1 MPIVNG
7 AYVSPNWVNGSTPA
21 ITAAEL
27 QAITGTLQKVPVEN
41 GGTGANTVAG
51 ARNALGLGNTSGA
64 LPVANGGTG
73 ASTVAQARNTL
84 GLGNTDGPLPVE
96 NGGTGNTSA
105 EAALND
111 FINALPSGT
120 ATPRDSDYYVSQDVA
135 SSTESTRYARR
146 TMSALWSYIKGKI
159 GLDSNGI
166 LPVSKGGTSASSAD
180 SACSNLGAVKKSGDT
195 MTGTLVNTAMITIR
209 RDVYPSLYYENAARK
224 NKAAV
229 ICAAGSADA
238 DGGILLRAFSSDG
251 GSYEDLTFTYS
262 GGLRLP
268 SSMYGGTLPAT
279 GEVGRLF
286 FKKV

>member
-96 NGGTGNTSA
+96 NGGTGQKNSA
-105 EAALND
+105 DAANAL
-111 FINALPSGT
+111 INALSTGT
-120 ATPRDSDYYVSQDVA
+120 DIPTDADYYVSQYVNGG
-135 SSTESTRYARR
+135 TTTKTFHRR
-146 TMSALWSYIKGKI
+146 PMSALWSYIKGKI

-166 LPVSKGGTSASSAD
+166 LPVSKGGTSSNTVAGARNALGLGNTSGALPIANGGTGKTSAVD
-180 SACSNLGAVKKSGDT
+180 ALSALGGMPKSGGTFTGAVSF
-195 MTGTLVNTAMITIR
+195 
-209 RDVYPSLYYENAARK
+209 S
-224 NKAAV
+224 
-229 ICAAGSADA
+229 GSASFTNLIVLNA
-238 DGGILLRAFSSDG
+238 N
-251 GSYEDLTFTYS
+251 SYGTS
-262 GGLRLP
+262 LP
-268 SSMYGGTLPAT
+268 TSYLSA
-279 GEVGRLF
+279 GRLF

>member
-27 QAITGTLQKVPVEN
+27 QAITSTLQKVPVEN

-64 LPVANGGTG
+64 VPIANGGTS
-73 ASTVAQARNTL
+73 ATTVAEARKNL
-84 GLGNTDGPLPVE
+84 GLGNTSGAVPVA

-111 FINALPSGT
+111 FINALPTGT
-120 ATPRDSDYYVSQDVA
+120 STPRDSDYYVSQDVA
-135 SSTESTRYARR
+135 SSTESPRYARR
-146 TMSALWSYIKGKI
+146 TLSALWSYIKGKI

-166 LPVSKGGTSASSAD
+166 LPVSKGGTGANTVAGARNALGLGNTSGALPIANGGTGATTAAN
-180 SACSNLGAVKKSGDT
+180 ACSNLGCMPKSGGT
-195 MTGTLVNTAMITIR
+195 FTGPVSF
-209 RDVYPSLYYENAARK
+209 D
-224 NKAAV
+224 
-229 ICAAGSADA
+229 GSASFINLIVLNA
-238 DGGILLRAFSSDG
+238 N
-251 GSYEDLTFTYS
+251 SYGTS
-262 GGLRLP
+262 LP
-268 SSMYGGTLPAT
+268 TSYLSA
-279 GEVGRLF
+279 GRLF